1 MYPVTIGG
9 KIFGTL
15 CCICGVLVISL
26 PVPIIVNSFD
36 AYYSEQKRMEKS
48 LQRKQERERA
58 RLIGN
63 LMELREFN

>member
-9 KIFGTL
+9 KIIGTL

-36 AYYSEQKRMEKS
+36 AYYSEQKRMEKY